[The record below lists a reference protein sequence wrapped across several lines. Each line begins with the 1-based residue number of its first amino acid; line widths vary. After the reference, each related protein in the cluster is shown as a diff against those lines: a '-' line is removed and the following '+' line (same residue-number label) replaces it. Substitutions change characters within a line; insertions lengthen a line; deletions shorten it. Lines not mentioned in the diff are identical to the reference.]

1 MEIVKLEQMRSW
13 IFTTAAA
20 IEKNA
25 TLLSDLDAAIGDGD
39 HGANMSRGFTA
50 VAKKLETTP
59 STDIGALFKT
69 VGMTLLSTVGGAAG
83 PLYGGFF
90 LELGKQSAGKQEL
103 DSAALLTILQA
114 GLADIKRRGK
124 AELGDK
130 TMVDAMTPAL
140 EAMKAAGSEIT
151 AATRAAAVT
160 ARDAAGKTIPLLARK
175 GRASYLGERSIGHQD
190 PGATSTALLLEALAE
205 VSNGA

>member
-1 MEIVKLEQMRSW
+1 MELIKLEQMRSW
-13 IFTTAAA
+13 ILTTAVV

-39 HGANMSRGFTA
+39 HGANMTRGFSA
-50 VAKKLETTP
+50 VAKKLDGAP
-59 STDIGALFKT
+59 VADIGALFKT
-69 VGMTLLSTVGGAAG
+69 VGMTLLSSVGGAAG

-103 DSAALLTILQA
+103 DAAALALILEA
-114 GLADIKRRGK
+114 GLEDIKKRGK

-140 EAMKAAGSEIT
+140 AAMKAAGNDI
-151 AATRAAAVT
+151 AATTLAAATT
-160 ARDAAGKTIPLLARK
+160 ARDAAGKTTPLLARK

-190 PGATSTALLLEALAE
+190 PGATSTALLFECLAT
-205 VSNGA
+205 VSKGS

>member
-1 MEIVKLEQMRSW
+1 MESVNLEQMRQW
-13 IFTTAAA
+13 MLTTASA

-39 HGANMSRGFTA
+39 HGANMSRGFSA
-50 VAKKLETTP
+50 VVKKLDGTP
-59 STDIGALFKT
+59 SADIGAMFKT

-103 DSAALLTILQA
+103 DTATLVAMLDA

-124 AELGDK
+124 AEPGDK
-130 TMVDAMTPAL
+130 TMVDALTPAVA
-140 EAMKAAGSEIT
+140 EMKAAGNDII
-151 AATRAAAVT
+151 AATRAAATT
-160 ARDAAGKTIPLLARK
+160 ARDAAEKTKPLLARK

-190 PGATSTALLLEALAE
+190 PGATSTALLLECLAT
-205 VSNGA
+205 VSAGE